1 MEVITQGAEHFIY
14 KLAMSAM
21 HELWRIPNSDLELKY
36 RLLWFLLHQ
45 EVAMR
50 LFPFRRS
57 SLVSF
62 CIIFSPLGAIA
73 NTYIKTYNQYMGTA
87 STGES
92 VTLIS
97 VKTQIRGGYGSW
109 VIYKIGKDIVETGI
123 VCPAEY
129 APRGYFT
136 DQGTRYPQSA
146 ATRKVLAIACAYEN
160 SIVNTR

>member
-1 MEVITQGAEHFIY
+1 
-14 KLAMSAM
+14 
-21 HELWRIPNSDLELKY
+21 
-36 RLLWFLLHQ
+36 
-45 EVAMR
+45 MR
-50 LFPFRRS
+50 LYLSRITT
-57 SLVSF
+57 LVGF
-62 CIIFSPLGAIA
+62 LTTFVPLDAIA

-92 VTLIS
+92 VILIS

-109 VIYKIGKDIVETGI
+109 VKYKIGQDIVETGI

-146 ATRKVLAIACAYEN
+146 ATKKVLAIACAYEN
-160 SIVNTR
+160 SVVNNR